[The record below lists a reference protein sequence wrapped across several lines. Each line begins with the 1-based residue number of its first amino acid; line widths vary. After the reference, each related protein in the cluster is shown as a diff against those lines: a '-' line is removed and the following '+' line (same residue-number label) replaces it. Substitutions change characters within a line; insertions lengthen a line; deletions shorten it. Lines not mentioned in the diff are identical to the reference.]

1 MGIAP
6 TERSLVCL
14 EDPEGRSFT
23 YGEVDEH
30 SGRIANLLV
39 SSGIVPGDR
48 VIVQV
53 EKSPQAVFL
62 YLACL
67 RAGAVYLPLNTS
79 YTGEETSYFLADA
92 RPRIMICPPERYEE
106 ALGLCR
112 PANVRQVFTLGA
124 AAWRFRGPEGP
135 WGKIQLFHA
144 DPSLC
149 AAQ

>member
-62 YLACL
+62 YSRLPARGRGLSSPEHLLHWRGNELLSRGCPASDHDL
-67 RAGAVYLPLNTS
+67 PAG
-79 YTGEETSYFLADA
+79 
-92 RPRIMICPPERYEE
+92 
-106 ALGLCR
+106 
-112 PANVRQVFTLGA
+112 TL
-124 AAWRFRGPEGP
+124 
-135 WGKIQLFHA
+135 
-144 DPSLC
+144 
-149 AAQ
+149 